1 MNIFNKLTIELNFE
15 DGLSEEDVVFLRS
28 EIMEVVE
35 EHMNGF
41 GMQVSRRVTVME
53 PNDDD
58 EGDDEFDEGR

>member
-1 MNIFNKLTIELNFE
+1 
-15 DGLSEEDVVFLRS
+15 
-28 EIMEVVE
+28 
-35 EHMNGF
+35 MNGF